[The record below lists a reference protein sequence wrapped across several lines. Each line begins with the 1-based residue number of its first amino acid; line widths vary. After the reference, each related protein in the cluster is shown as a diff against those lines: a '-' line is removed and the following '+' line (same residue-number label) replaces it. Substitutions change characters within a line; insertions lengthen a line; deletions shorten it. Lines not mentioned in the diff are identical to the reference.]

1 VRLRATC
8 CFLLLC
14 AGFVGV
20 SAGAQ
25 GQTILVQVTEEESGR
40 PIPGAFLSLLGEDGS
55 VVRHALTNEQ
65 GRFLFAAPDGGPF
78 SIRAEMIGRETRTL
92 SRLMPGLAGGRT
104 VSLEL
109 PVRAIELEGIEVQAE
124 GRCQLRPEEA
134 TTAAQ
139 VWDEARKALEVQQW
153 AEAERVLEFAV
164 VSYSRELDPH
174 TLDILSEERRSTR
187 SVSRNPVQSLP
198 PEVLL
203 QGGFV
208 QPVDDG
214 LYDFF
219 APDPRVLLSDPFLD
233 THCLQVTRSS
243 RQPGSV
249 GLRFE
254 PVDLSGAPDIQGVL
268 WVSTEDWRLQ
278 SLDFVYT
285 WSPYSQARGRA
296 RGRVEFEALPSGAWI
311 VRRWW
316 IRMPAVAQRT
326 GVQRWGGDG
335 FEVIGYREVGGEV
348 SEISTLHRVSLIE
361 ASWATLTGTVWDST
375 RAEPLENAHVYLR
388 GTGYSIRTDSL
399 GHFELSGLPEGRYTA
414 MFLHPRLDSLHV
426 AMNGAE
432 VLLNPG
438 TRTDL
443 MMTIPSQETLA
454 AAACEGLGYGRET
467 ATLVGRVIF
476 DSGGGS
482 VPGARIQVTWH
493 PALSGGGNGNGNSAG
508 SPPERMDLLSFGNRI
523 GLESAS
529 NLKGWYTACG
539 VPPDLEVEVLAERR
553 NQTSAPARIILEPGQ
568 IHRVDLRIPSGDPG
582 G

>member
-1 VRLRATC
+1 MRFAPVC
-8 CFLLLC
+8 CFLILPALLLGRP
-14 AGFVGV
+14 AR
-20 SAGAQ
+20 AQ
-25 GQTILVQVTEEESGR
+25 GQTILVEVTEVETGR
-40 PIPGAFLSLLGEDGS
+40 PIGGAFLSLLREDGALI
-55 VVRHALTNEQ
+55 RHALTNNQ

-78 SIRAEMIGRETRTL
+78 SIQAEMIGRQTRSASGL
-92 SRLMPGLAGGRT
+92 VPGSAGSRN
-104 VSLEL
+104 VEL
-109 PVRAIELEGIEVQAE
+109 RLPIRAIQLEGIEVQAE

-134 TTAAQ
+134 TTTAQ

-153 AEAERVLEFAV
+153 AEAERVLEFALE
-164 VSYSRELDPH
+164 SYSRDLDPH
-174 TLDILSEERRSTR
+174 TLEVLSEERRSSR

-198 PEVLL
+198 PEVLV

-208 QPVDDG
+208 QQVDEG
-214 LYDFF
+214 SYDFF

-243 RQPGSV
+243 QHPGSV
-249 GLRFE
+249 GLSFE
-254 PVDLSGAPDIQGVL
+254 PVDLNGTPDIQGVL
-268 WVSTEDWRLQ
+268 WVSTDDWRLQ
-278 SLDFVYT
+278 SLDYVYT
-285 WSPYSQARGRA
+285 WSPYAQARGRA

-375 RAEPLENAHVYLR
+375 RAQPLEEAQVYLR
-388 GTGYSIRTDSL
+388 GTGYSIETDSL

-414 MFLHPRLDSLHV
+414 VFLHPRLDSLDV
-426 AMNGAE
+426 AMRGAE
-432 VLLNPG
+432 VRLAPG

-443 MMTIPSQETLA
+443 TMTIPSRETLA
-454 AAACEGLGYGRET
+454 AAACEGMGYGRET
-467 ATLVGRVIF
+467 ATIVGTVTLGQ
-476 DSGGGS
+476 SGS
-482 VPGARIQVTWH
+482 VVRGARIEVTWH
-493 PALSGGGNGNGNSAG
+493 PALSRGGNGNGHAR
-508 SPPERMDLLSFGNRI
+508 ERQDILTFGDRI
-523 GLESAS
+523 GLETAT

-539 VPPDLEVEVLAERR
+539 VPSDLEVELLAEGRGR
-553 NQTSAPARIILEPGQ
+553 TSTPERITLEPGRIQ
-568 IHRVDLRIPSGDPG
+568 RLDLRIPPGDRG